1 VSVPACVA
9 GTLDSDL
16 QRGAATCDEA
26 FACCA
31 SGFDALDG
39 FALAPVVSR
48 DAWYKMRM
56 VQQ

>member
-1 VSVPACVA
+1 VA